1 MLRDKIKKSE
11 PKEPEYS
18 IPQLVVEL
26 FESRTQAHIEH
37 LSTHSFAFHKATN
50 KYYDAIVGLADD
62 IAEAYTGLT
71 SIPKYEEEK
80 IKNTNFVEYLKTLY
94 ELCTKTQAK
103 CEFSNIVNTIDE
115 VKDLISSTLYKIN
128 NLK

>member
-50 KYYDAIVGLADD
+50 DYYDEIVDLTDS
-62 IAEAYTGLT
+62 IAESWTGLN
-71 SIPKYEEEK
+71 SIPIYEEEK

-103 CEFSNIVNTIDE
+103 CEFSNVNNKIDE
-115 VKDLISSTLYKIN
+115 VKELISGTLYKIN

>member
-18 IPQLVVEL
+18 IPQLVIEL

-37 LSTHSFAFHKATN
+37 LTTTSFAFHKATN
-50 KYYDAIVGLADD
+50 DYYDEIVDLTDS
-62 IAEAYTGLT
+62 IAESWTGLN
-71 SIPKYEEEK
+71 SIPIYEEEK

-103 CEFSNIVNTIDE
+103 CEFSNVNNKIDE
-115 VKDLISSTLYKIN
+115 VKELISGTLYKIN